1 MSKEGQLMIDEYL
14 VRLRE
19 LASMTGAPT
28 WLPSVI
34 LEIEELQARNEHL
47 EDENADLRT
56 QLAFYRRRVAA

>member
-1 MSKEGQLMIDEYL
+1 MIDEYL

-28 WLPSVI
+28 WLPNVI
-34 LEIEELQARNEHL
+34 LEIEEMEARLEQL
-47 EDENADLRT
+47 EDQNADLRT